1 MKNNRNKQK
10 LIFVAIDTSN
20 IKQVKK
26 IISQTKTKKLK
37 IIPKFGLQ
45 FFYSKNGRKFLENYK
60 SEYWLDIKGHD
71 IPQTVVSALD
81 SLKDLK
87 KLRYITVHA
96 SGGLEMLKTV
106 TKKARQINKSIRVL
120 VVTILTSLNNKSVKE
135 LGYKDKVEKIVLKQA
150 ALIKKSGA
158 AGCVCSAKEAKLIR
172 KKYKN
177 FFIVTPGIKLPGDK
191 NNWDQTRIET
201 PANAFKNNVSAI
213 VIGRS
218 LVGSGNIKNNLKRLI
233 NHLN

>member
-1 MKNNRNKQK
+1 MKNKK
-10 LIFVAIDTSN
+10 IIFLACDTSN
-20 IKQVKK
+20 LNKIKK
-26 IISQTKTKKLK
+26 IIKDTKTNKLK

-45 FFYSKNGRKFLENYK
+45 FFYSKHGRKFVENFK
-60 SEYWLDIKGHD
+60 SEFFLDCKIAD
-71 IPQTVVSALD
+71 IPQTALSALD

-96 SGGLEMLKTV
+96 SGGLEMLKAV
-106 TKKARQINKSIRVL
+106 TKKAKQINKSLKVL

-135 LGYKDKVEKIVLKQA
+135 VGYKDPVEKLVLKQA

-158 AGCVCSAKEAKLIR
+158 AGCVCSAKEAKIIR

-177 FFIVTPGIKLPGDK
+177 FFIVTPGIKLPGIK
-191 NNWDQTRIET
+191 ANWDQARVET

>member
-1 MKNNRNKQK
+1 MKNKK
-10 LIFVAIDTSN
+10 TIFVAIDTSN
-20 IKQVKK
+20 LNLVKK
-26 IISQTKTKKLK
+26 IIKDTKTNKLK

-45 FFYSKNGRKFLENYK
+45 FFYSKHGRKFLENYK
-60 SEYWLDIKGHD
+60 SEYFLDIKGHD
-71 IPQTVVSALD
+71 IPQTVVSAID

-96 SGGLEMLKTV
+96 SGGLEMVKAV
-106 TKKARQINKSIRVL
+106 TKKAKQINKSIKVL

-135 LGYKDKVEKIVLKQA
+135 LGYKDTVEKLVLKQA

-158 AGCVCSAKEAKLIR
+158 AGCVCSAKEAKIIR

-191 NNWDQTRIET
+191 ANWDQARVET
-201 PANAFKNNVSAI
+201 PAKAFSNKVSAI
-213 VIGRS
+213 VMGRS
-218 LVGSGNIKNNLKRLI
+218 LVSGKIKDNLKRLI